1 MDGKTDLGNGNRLT
15 AVTNCKLGQLVAYTC
30 ATERGPNSVV
40 FIRRNKQMIEFI
52 IGAVIGVGIG
62 FLIGVAACIWLLSG
76 EEDGAWEQPYASAM
90 GDGDEE

>member
-1 MDGKTDLGNGNRLT
+1 
-15 AVTNCKLGQLVAYTC
+15 
-30 ATERGPNSVV
+30 
-40 FIRRNKQMIEFI
+40 MIEFI

-90 GDGDEE
+90 GDGDEEWASYSIVGVTKRLAITQIYESLRNRIQNYYKKYMNLS